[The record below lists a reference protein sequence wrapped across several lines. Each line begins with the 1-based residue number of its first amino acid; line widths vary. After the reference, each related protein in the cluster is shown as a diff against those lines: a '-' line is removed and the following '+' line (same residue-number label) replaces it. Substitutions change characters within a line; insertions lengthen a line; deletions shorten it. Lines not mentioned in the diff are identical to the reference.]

1 MNITEVLQLIDERL
15 IERDKKPLNTI
26 QKAIFEGSWQGQSYQ
41 EIGNE
46 YHRSET
52 HIREEGAKLWKLL
65 SEVLEKDIKKSTS
78 RSVLERVYIKSL
90 KNSNIYSIN
99 GNNNNLCPTENTR
112 LYNENDLNSNNNSQS
127 ESKYHDLT
135 LAPQIIDFYD
145 RENELATV
153 SNWVFKQNTRL
164 IAVLGL
170 WGIGKT
176 TLVKRFIDLNLEQ
189 FEVVIWKSLKFPK
202 SLDLWL
208 NDVLNTC
215 QKEPKESTD
224 NKIQQLLE
232 VLSNH
237 KCLIVLDDFQNLFA
251 VGQMVGNYQPEY
263 SSYQHFLK
271 LIAEIQHQSHFILIS
286 QEKSAEMNYLNQEN
300 SPIQCL
306 ELTGF
311 EAIDFLKNKGLQDGE
326 RWLELIQLYEG
337 NPFYLTDIAV
347 LIKDVFDGKVND
359 FLAENSLII
368 TKKMQSH
375 LKQIFGRCSPL
386 AQQIALELSKVDQPL
401 SREELKNNLD
411 LSASDLINGLQ
422 SLQQRYLIQR
432 EQNRF
437 QLSSIFKAYIKSDCF
452 SKI

>member
-65 SEVLEKDIKKSTS
+65 SDAFGEEIRKSTS

-99 GNNNNLCPTENTR
+99 GNNNNLCTTENTR
-112 LYNENDLNSNNNSQS
+112 LSNENDLNSNNNSQF
-127 ESKYHDLT
+127 ESIYHDLT
-135 LAPQIIDFYD
+135 LAPQIIDFYN

-208 NDVLNTC
+208 NDLLNTC

-224 NKIQQLLE
+224 NKIQQFLE

-251 VGQMVGNYQPEY
+251 VGQMAGNYQPEY

-300 SPIQCL
+300 SPTQCL
-306 ELTGF
+306 ELSGF

-326 RWLELIQLYEG
+326 RWFELIQLYEG
-337 NPFYLTDIAV
+337 NPLYLTDIAV

-359 FLAENSLII
+359 FLAENSLVI

-411 LSASDLINGLQ
+411 LSVSDLINGLQ

-437 QLSSIFKAYIKSDCF
+437 QLSSIFKAYIKSDRL
-452 SKI
+452 

>member
-65 SEVLEKDIKKSTS
+65 SDAFGEEIRKSNF
-78 RSVLERVYIKSL
+78 RSTIERMKIKSSQIVEINQNFNFCSQIFNQL
-90 KNSNIYSIN
+90 NKDDKNREI
-99 GNNNNLCPTENTR
+99 
-112 LYNENDLNSNNNSQS
+112 NSQYS
-127 ESKYHDLT
+127 QTYHDLT

-208 NDVLNTC
+208 NDLLNTC

-251 VGQMVGNYQPEY
+251 VGQMAGNYQSEY

-271 LIAEIQHQSHFILIS
+271 LIAEIQYQSHFILIS
-286 QEKSAEMNYLNQEN
+286 QEKSAEMNYINQEN
-300 SPIQCL
+300 SPTQCL
-306 ELTGF
+306 ELSGF

-359 FLAENSLII
+359 FLAENSLVI

-411 LSASDLINGLQ
+411 LSVSDLINGLQ

-437 QLSSIFKAYIKSDCF
+437 QLSSIFKEYIKSDR
-452 SKI
+452 S

>member
-112 LYNENDLNSNNNSQS
+112 LYNENDLNSNNNSQYS
-127 ESKYHDLT
+127 QTYHDLT

-145 RENELATV
+145 RENELATI

-208 NDVLNTC
+208 NDLLNTC

-251 VGQMVGNYQPEY
+251 VGQMAGNYQPEY

-306 ELTGF
+306 ELSGF
-311 EAIDFLKNKGLQDGE
+311 EAIDFLENKGLQDGE

-359 FLAENSLII
+359 FLAENSLVI

-437 QLSSIFKAYIKSDCF
+437 QLSSIFKAYIKSD
-452 SKI
+452 

>member
-112 LYNENDLNSNNNSQS
+112 LYNENDLNSNNNSQYS
-127 ESKYHDLT
+127 QTYHDLT

-208 NDVLNTC
+208 NDLLNTC

-251 VGQMVGNYQPEY
+251 VGQMAGNYQPEY

-306 ELTGF
+306 ELSGF
-311 EAIDFLKNKGLQDGE
+311 EAIDFLENKGLQDGE

-359 FLAENSLII
+359 FLAENSLVI

-437 QLSSIFKAYIKSDCF
+437 QLSSIFKAYIKSD
-452 SKI
+452 

>member
-65 SEVLEKDIKKSTS
+65 SDAFGEEIRKSNF

-99 GNNNNLCPTENTR
+99 GNNNNLCTTENTR
-112 LYNENDLNSNNNSQS
+112 LSNENDLNSNNNSQS
-127 ESKYHDLT
+127 ESIYHDLT
-135 LAPQIIDFYD
+135 LAPQIIDFYN
-145 RENELATV
+145 RENELATI

-208 NDVLNTC
+208 NDLLNTC

-232 VLSNH
+232 VLTDYQ
-237 KCLIVLDDFQNLFA
+237 CLIVLDDFQNIFA
-251 VGQMVGNYQPEY
+251 VGQMAGNYQSEY

-300 SPIQCL
+300 SPTQCL
-306 ELTGF
+306 ELSGF

-359 FLAENSLII
+359 FLAENSLVI

-411 LSASDLINGLQ
+411 LSVSDLINGLQ

-437 QLSSIFKAYIKSDCF
+437 QLSSIFKEYVKSDR
-452 SKI
+452 S

>member
-65 SEVLEKDIKKSTS
+65 SDAFGEEIRKSNF
-78 RSVLERVYIKSL
+78 RSTIERMKIKSSQIVEINQNFNFCSQIFNQL
-90 KNSNIYSIN
+90 NKDDKNREI
-99 GNNNNLCPTENTR
+99 
-112 LYNENDLNSNNNSQS
+112 NSQYS
-127 ESKYHDLT
+127 QTYHDLT

-170 WGIGKT
+170 GGIGKT

-208 NDVLNTC
+208 NDLLNTC

-251 VGQMVGNYQPEY
+251 VGQMAGNYQPEY

-306 ELTGF
+306 ELSGF
-311 EAIDFLKNKGLQDGE
+311 EAIDFLENKGLQDGE

-359 FLAENSLII
+359 FLAENSLVI

-375 LKQIFGRCSPL
+375 LKQIFGSCSPL

-437 QLSSIFKAYIKSDCF
+437 QLSSIFKAYIKSD
-452 SKI
+452 

>member
-65 SEVLEKDIKKSTS
+65 SSNFRSTI
-78 RSVLERVYIKSL
+78 ERMKIKSSQIVEINQNFNFCSQIFNQL
-90 KNSNIYSIN
+90 NKDDKNREI
-99 GNNNNLCPTENTR
+99 
-112 LYNENDLNSNNNSQS
+112 NSQYS
-127 ESKYHDLT
+127 QTYHDLT

-208 NDVLNTC
+208 NDLLNTC

-251 VGQMVGNYQPEY
+251 VGQMAGNYQPEY

-306 ELTGF
+306 ELSGF

-359 FLAENSLII
+359 FLAENSLVI

-437 QLSSIFKAYIKSDCF
+437 QLSSIFKAYIKRRY
-452 SKI
+452 

>member
-112 LYNENDLNSNNNSQS
+112 LYNENDLNSNNNSQYS
-127 ESKYHDLT
+127 QTYHDLT

-145 RENELATV
+145 RENELATI

-170 WGIGKT
+170 GGIGKT

-208 NDVLNTC
+208 DDLLNTC

-251 VGQMVGNYQPEY
+251 VGQMAGNYQPEY

-306 ELTGF
+306 ELSGF
-311 EAIDFLKNKGLQDGE
+311 EAIDFLENKGLQDGE

-359 FLAENSLII
+359 FLAENSLVI
-368 TKKMQSH
+368 TKKRQSH

-437 QLSSIFKAYIKSDCF
+437 QLSSIFKAYIKSD
-452 SKI
+452 

>member
-112 LYNENDLNSNNNSQS
+112 LSNENDLNSNNNSQS

-208 NDVLNTC
+208 NDLLNTC

-251 VGQMVGNYQPEY
+251 VGQMAGNYQPEY

-306 ELTGF
+306 ELSGF
-311 EAIDFLKNKGLQDGE
+311 EAIDFLENKGLQDGE

-359 FLAENSLII
+359 FLAENSLVI

-437 QLSSIFKAYIKSDCF
+437 QLSSIFKAYIKSD
-452 SKI
+452 

>member
-65 SEVLEKDIKKSTS
+65 SDAFGEEIRKSTS

-99 GNNNNLCPTENTR
+99 GNNNNLCTTENTR
-112 LYNENDLNSNNNSQS
+112 LSNENDLNSNNNSQF
-127 ESKYHDLT
+127 ESIYHDLT
-135 LAPQIIDFYD
+135 LAPQIIDFYN
-145 RENELATV
+145 RENELATI
-153 SNWVFKQNTRL
+153 SNWIFKQNTRL

-189 FEVVIWKSLKFPK
+189 FEVVIWKILKFPK

-208 NDVLNTC
+208 NDLLNTC

-251 VGQMVGNYQPEY
+251 VGQMAGNYQPEY

-306 ELTGF
+306 ELSGF

-359 FLAENSLII
+359 FLAENSLVI

-411 LSASDLINGLQ
+411 LSVSDLINGLQ

-437 QLSSIFKAYIKSDCF
+437 QLSSIFKEYIKSD
-452 SKI
+452 

>member
-65 SEVLEKDIKKSTS
+65 SDAFGEEIRKSNF
-78 RSVLERVYIKSL
+78 RSTIERMKIKSSQIVEINQNFNFCSQIFNQL
-90 KNSNIYSIN
+90 NKDDKNREI
-99 GNNNNLCPTENTR
+99 
-112 LYNENDLNSNNNSQS
+112 NSQYS
-127 ESKYHDLT
+127 QTYHDLT

-145 RENELATV
+145 RENELATI

-208 NDVLNTC
+208 NDLLNTC

-224 NKIQQLLE
+224 NKIQQFLE

-251 VGQMVGNYQPEY
+251 VGQMAGNYQPEY

-271 LIAEIQHQSHFILIS
+271 LIAEIQHWSHFILIS
-286 QEKSAEMNYLNQEN
+286 QEKSAEMNYINQEN
-300 SPIQCL
+300 SPTQCL
-306 ELTGF
+306 ELSGF
-311 EAIDFLKNKGLQDGE
+311 KAIDFLKNKGLQDGE
-326 RWLELIQLYEG
+326 RWFELIQLYEG
-337 NPFYLTDIAV
+337 NPLYLTDIAV

-359 FLAENSLII
+359 FLAENSLVI

-411 LSASDLINGLQ
+411 LSVSDLINGLQ

-437 QLSSIFKAYIKSDCF
+437 QLSSIFKAYIKSDRL
-452 SKI
+452 

>member
-112 LYNENDLNSNNNSQS
+112 LSNENDLNSNNNSQF
-127 ESKYHDLT
+127 ESIYHDLT

-145 RENELATV
+145 RENELATI

-208 NDVLNTC
+208 NDLLNTC

-251 VGQMVGNYQPEY
+251 VGQMAGNYQSEY

-271 LIAEIQHQSHFILIS
+271 LIAEIQHWSHFILIS
-286 QEKSAEMNYLNQEN
+286 QEKSAEMNYINQEN
-300 SPIQCL
+300 SPTQCL
-306 ELTGF
+306 ELSGF

-337 NPFYLTDIAV
+337 NPFYLIDIAV

-359 FLAENSLII
+359 FLAENSLVI

-437 QLSSIFKAYIKSDCF
+437 QLSSIFKAYIKSDR
-452 SKI
+452 S

>member
-127 ESKYHDLT
+127 ESIYHDLT

-145 RENELATV
+145 RENELATI

-208 NDVLNTC
+208 NDLLNTC

-251 VGQMVGNYQPEY
+251 VGQMAGNYQPEY

-306 ELTGF
+306 ELSGF
-311 EAIDFLKNKGLQDGE
+311 EAIDFLENKGLQDGE

-359 FLAENSLII
+359 FLAENSLVI

-386 AQQIALELSKVDQPL
+386 AQQIALELSKVNQPL

-437 QLSSIFKAYIKSDCF
+437 QLSSIFKAYIKSD
-452 SKI
+452 

>member
-65 SEVLEKDIKKSTS
+65 SDAFGEEIRKSTS

-99 GNNNNLCPTENTR
+99 GNNNNLCTTENTR
-112 LYNENDLNSNNNSQS
+112 LSNENDLNSNNNSQS
-127 ESKYHDLT
+127 ESIYHDLT
-135 LAPQIIDFYD
+135 LAPQIIDFYN
-145 RENELATV
+145 RENELATI
-153 SNWVFKQNTRL
+153 SNWIFKQNTRL

-189 FEVVIWKSLKFPK
+189 FEVVIWKILKFPK

-208 NDVLNTC
+208 NDLLNTC

-251 VGQMVGNYQPEY
+251 VGQMAGNYQPEY

-306 ELTGF
+306 ELSGF

-337 NPFYLTDIAV
+337 NPLYLTDIAV

-359 FLAENSLII
+359 FLAENSLVI

-411 LSASDLINGLQ
+411 LSVSDLINGLQ

-437 QLSSIFKAYIKSDCF
+437 QLSSIFKEYIKSD
-452 SKI
+452 

>member
-112 LYNENDLNSNNNSQS
+112 LSNENDLNSNNNSQF
-127 ESKYHDLT
+127 ESIYHDLT

-145 RENELATV
+145 RENELATI

-208 NDVLNTC
+208 NDLLNTC

-251 VGQMVGNYQPEY
+251 VGQMAGNYQSEY

-286 QEKSAEMNYLNQEN
+286 QEKSAEMNYLNQES

-306 ELTGF
+306 ELSGF
-311 EAIDFLKNKGLQDGE
+311 EAIDFLENKGLQDEE

-359 FLAENSLII
+359 FLAENSLVI

-437 QLSSIFKAYIKSDCF
+437 QLSSIFKAYIKSD
-452 SKI
+452 

>member
-15 IERDKKPLNTI
+15 IERDKKPLNNI

-112 LYNENDLNSNNNSQS
+112 LSNENDLNSNNNSQS

-189 FEVVIWKSLKFPK
+189 FEVVIWKSFKFPK

-208 NDVLNTC
+208 NDLLNTC

-251 VGQMVGNYQPEY
+251 VGQMAGNYQPEY

-271 LIAEIQHQSHFILIS
+271 LIGEIQHQSHFILIS

-306 ELTGF
+306 ELSGF
-311 EAIDFLKNKGLQDGE
+311 EAIDFLENKGLQDGE

-337 NPFYLTDIAV
+337 NPFYLIDIAV

-359 FLAENSLII
+359 FLAENSLVI

-437 QLSSIFKAYIKSDCF
+437 QLSSIFKAYIKSD
-452 SKI
+452 

>member
-65 SEVLEKDIKKSTS
+65 SDAFGEEIRKSTS

-99 GNNNNLCPTENTR
+99 GNNNNLCTTENTR
-112 LYNENDLNSNNNSQS
+112 LSNENDLNSNNNSQS
-127 ESKYHDLT
+127 ESIYHDLT
-135 LAPQIIDFYD
+135 LAPQIIDFYN
-145 RENELATV
+145 RENELATI

-208 NDVLNTC
+208 NDLLNTC

-251 VGQMVGNYQPEY
+251 VGQMAGNYQPEY

-286 QEKSAEMNYLNQEN
+286 QEKSAEMNYINQEN
-300 SPIQCL
+300 SPTQCL
-306 ELTGF
+306 ELSGF

-359 FLAENSLII
+359 FLAENSLVI

-411 LSASDLINGLQ
+411 LSVSDLINGLQ

-437 QLSSIFKAYIKSDCF
+437 QLSSIFKEYVKSDR
-452 SKI
+452 S

>member
-65 SEVLEKDIKKSTS
+65 SDAFGEEIRKSTS

-99 GNNNNLCPTENTR
+99 GNNNNLCTTENTR
-112 LYNENDLNSNNNSQS
+112 LSNENDLNSNNNSQS
-127 ESKYHDLT
+127 ESIYHDLT

-189 FEVVIWKSLKFPK
+189 FEVVIWKILKFPK

-208 NDVLNTC
+208 NDLLNTC

-232 VLSNH
+232 VLTDYQ
-237 KCLIVLDDFQNLFA
+237 CLIVLDDFQNLFA
-251 VGQMVGNYQPEY
+251 VGQMAGNYQPEY

-306 ELTGF
+306 ELSGF
-311 EAIDFLKNKGLQDGE
+311 EAINFLKNKGLQDEE

-359 FLAENSLII
+359 FLAENSLVI

-411 LSASDLINGLQ
+411 LSVSDLINGLQ

-437 QLSSIFKAYIKSDCF
+437 QLSSIFKEYIKSD
-452 SKI
+452 

>member
-145 RENELATV
+145 RENELATI

-208 NDVLNTC
+208 NDLLNTC

-251 VGQMVGNYQPEY
+251 VGQMAGNYQPEY

-306 ELTGF
+306 ELSGF
-311 EAIDFLKNKGLQDGE
+311 EAIDFLENKGLQDGE

-359 FLAENSLII
+359 FLAENSLVI

-437 QLSSIFKAYIKSDCF
+437 QLSSIFKAYIKSD
-452 SKI
+452 

>member
-65 SEVLEKDIKKSTS
+65 SDALGEEIRKSNF

-99 GNNNNLCPTENTR
+99 GNNNNLCTTENTR
-112 LYNENDLNSNNNSQS
+112 LSNENDLNSNNNSQS
-127 ESKYHDLT
+127 ESIYHDLT
-135 LAPQIIDFYD
+135 LAPQIIDFYN
-145 RENELATV
+145 RENELATI

-208 NDVLNTC
+208 NDLLNTC

-224 NKIQQLLE
+224 NKIQQFLE

-251 VGQMVGNYQPEY
+251 VGQMAGNYQSEY

-271 LIAEIQHQSHFILIS
+271 LIAEIQHWSHFILIS

-306 ELTGF
+306 ELSGF

-326 RWLELIQLYEG
+326 RWFELIQLYEG
-337 NPFYLTDIAV
+337 NPLYLTDIAV

-359 FLAENSLII
+359 FLAENSLVI

-411 LSASDLINGLQ
+411 LSVSDLINGLQ

-437 QLSSIFKAYIKSDCF
+437 QLSSIFKAYIKSD
-452 SKI
+452 

>member
-112 LYNENDLNSNNNSQS
+112 LYNENDLNSNNNSQYS
-127 ESKYHDLT
+127 QTYHDLT

-145 RENELATV
+145 RENELATI

-170 WGIGKT
+170 GGIGKT

-189 FEVVIWKSLKFPK
+189 LEVVIWKSLKFPK

-208 NDVLNTC
+208 NDLLNTC

-251 VGQMVGNYQPEY
+251 VGQMAGNYQPEY

-306 ELTGF
+306 ELSGF
-311 EAIDFLKNKGLQDGE
+311 KAIDFLKNKGLQDGE

-337 NPFYLTDIAV
+337 NPFYLIDIAV

-359 FLAENSLII
+359 FLAENSLVI

-437 QLSSIFKAYIKSDCF
+437 QLSSIFKAYIKSD
-452 SKI
+452 

>member
-65 SEVLEKDIKKSTS
+65 SDAFGEEIRKSNF
-78 RSVLERVYIKSL
+78 RSTIERMKIKSSQIVEINQNFNFCSQIFNQL
-90 KNSNIYSIN
+90 NKDDKNREI
-99 GNNNNLCPTENTR
+99 
-112 LYNENDLNSNNNSQS
+112 NSQYS
-127 ESKYHDLT
+127 QTYHDLT

-208 NDVLNTC
+208 NDLLNTC

-251 VGQMVGNYQPEY
+251 VGQMAGNYQPEY

-306 ELTGF
+306 ELSGF
-311 EAIDFLKNKGLQDGE
+311 EAINFLENKGLQDEE

-359 FLAENSLII
+359 FLAENSLVI

-386 AQQIALELSKVDQPL
+386 AQQIALELSKVNQPL

-437 QLSSIFKAYIKSDCF
+437 QLSSIFKAYIKSD
-452 SKI
+452 

>member
-65 SEVLEKDIKKSTS
+65 SDAFGEEIRKSNF
-78 RSVLERVYIKSL
+78 RSTIERMKIKSSQIVEINQNFNFCSQIFNQL
-90 KNSNIYSIN
+90 NKDDKNREI
-99 GNNNNLCPTENTR
+99 
-112 LYNENDLNSNNNSQS
+112 NSQYS
-127 ESKYHDLT
+127 QTYHDLT

-208 NDVLNTC
+208 NDLLNTC

-251 VGQMVGNYQPEY
+251 VGQMAGNYQSEY

-286 QEKSAEMNYLNQEN
+286 QEKSAEMNYINQEN
-300 SPIQCL
+300 SPTQCL
-306 ELTGF
+306 ELSGF

-359 FLAENSLII
+359 FLAENSLVI

-437 QLSSIFKAYIKSDCF
+437 QLSSIFKAYIKSD
-452 SKI
+452 

>member
-112 LYNENDLNSNNNSQS
+112 LSNENDLNSNNNSQS

-208 NDVLNTC
+208 NDLLNTC

-251 VGQMVGNYQPEY
+251 VGQMAGNYQPEY

-306 ELTGF
+306 ELSGF
-311 EAIDFLKNKGLQDGE
+311 EAIDFLENKGLQDGE

-359 FLAENSLII
+359 FLAENSLVI

-386 AQQIALELSKVDQPL
+386 AQQIVLELSKVDQPL

-437 QLSSIFKAYIKSDCF
+437 QLSSIFKAYIKSD
-452 SKI
+452 

>member
-65 SEVLEKDIKKSTS
+65 SDAFGEEIRKSNF
-78 RSVLERVYIKSL
+78 RSTIERMKIKSSQIVEINQNFNFCSQIFNQL
-90 KNSNIYSIN
+90 NKDDKNREI
-99 GNNNNLCPTENTR
+99 
-112 LYNENDLNSNNNSQS
+112 NSQYS
-127 ESKYHDLT
+127 QTYHDLT
-135 LAPQIIDFYD
+135 LAPQIIDFYN
-145 RENELATV
+145 REKELATI

-208 NDVLNTC
+208 NDLLNTC

-224 NKIQQLLE
+224 NKIQELLE

-251 VGQMVGNYQPEY
+251 VGQMAGNYQSEY

-300 SPIQCL
+300 SPTQCL
-306 ELTGF
+306 ELSGF

-337 NPFYLTDIAV
+337 NPFYLIDIAV

-359 FLAENSLII
+359 FLAENSLVI

-437 QLSSIFKAYIKSDCF
+437 QLSSIFKAYIKSD
-452 SKI
+452 

>member
-112 LYNENDLNSNNNSQS
+112 LSNENDLNSNNNSQS
-127 ESKYHDLT
+127 ESIYHDLT

-145 RENELATV
+145 RENELATI

-208 NDVLNTC
+208 NDLLNTC

-251 VGQMVGNYQPEY
+251 VGQMAGNYQSEY

-306 ELTGF
+306 ELSGF
-311 EAIDFLKNKGLQDGE
+311 EAIDFLENKGLQDGE

-359 FLAENSLII
+359 FLAENSLVI

-437 QLSSIFKAYIKSDCF
+437 QLSSIFKEYIKSDR
-452 SKI
+452 S

>member
-65 SEVLEKDIKKSTS
+65 SDAFGEEIRKSTS
-78 RSVLERVYIKSL
+78 RSVLERVYIKLL

-99 GNNNNLCPTENTR
+99 GNNNNLCTTENTR
-112 LYNENDLNSNNNSQS
+112 LSNENDLNSNNNSQS
-127 ESKYHDLT
+127 ESIYHDLT
-135 LAPQIIDFYD
+135 LAPQIIDFYN
-145 RENELATV
+145 REKELATI

-208 NDVLNTC
+208 NDLLNTC

-251 VGQMVGNYQPEY
+251 VGQMAGNYQSEY

-271 LIAEIQHQSHFILIS
+271 LIAEIQYQSHFILIS
-286 QEKSAEMNYLNQEN
+286 QEKSAEMNYINQEN
-300 SPIQCL
+300 SPTQCL
-306 ELTGF
+306 ELSGF
-311 EAIDFLKNKGLQDGE
+311 EAIDFLKNKGLQDRE

-359 FLAENSLII
+359 FLAENSLVI

-411 LSASDLINGLQ
+411 LSVSDLINGLQ

-437 QLSSIFKAYIKSDCF
+437 QLSSIFKEYIKSDR
-452 SKI
+452 S

>member
-65 SEVLEKDIKKSTS
+65 SDAFGEEIRKSTS

-99 GNNNNLCPTENTR
+99 GNNNNLCTTENTR
-112 LYNENDLNSNNNSQS
+112 LSNENDLNSNNNSQS
-127 ESKYHDLT
+127 ESIYHDLT
-135 LAPQIIDFYD
+135 LAPQIIDFYN
-145 RENELATV
+145 RENELATI

-208 NDVLNTC
+208 NDLLNTC

-224 NKIQQLLE
+224 NKIQQFLE

-251 VGQMVGNYQPEY
+251 VGQMAGNYQPEY

-271 LIAEIQHQSHFILIS
+271 LIAEIQHWSHFILIS
-286 QEKSAEMNYLNQEN
+286 QEKSAEMNYINQEN
-300 SPIQCL
+300 SPTQCL
-306 ELTGF
+306 ELSGF

-326 RWLELIQLYEG
+326 RWFELIQLYEG
-337 NPFYLTDIAV
+337 NPLYLTDIAV

-359 FLAENSLII
+359 FLAENSLVI

-386 AQQIALELSKVDQPL
+386 AQQIALELSKVNQPL

-437 QLSSIFKAYIKSDCF
+437 QLSSIFKAYIKSDR
-452 SKI
+452 S

>member
-112 LYNENDLNSNNNSQS
+112 LYNENDLNSNNNSQYS
-127 ESKYHDLT
+127 QTYHDLT

-145 RENELATV
+145 RENELATI

-208 NDVLNTC
+208 NDLLNTC

-251 VGQMVGNYQPEY
+251 VGQMAGNYQPEY

-306 ELTGF
+306 ELSGF

-359 FLAENSLII
+359 FLAENSLVI

-437 QLSSIFKAYIKSDCF
+437 QLSSIFKAYIKSD
-452 SKI
+452 

>member
-65 SEVLEKDIKKSTS
+65 SDAFGEEIRKSTS

-99 GNNNNLCPTENTR
+99 GNNNNLCTTENTR
-112 LYNENDLNSNNNSQS
+112 LSNENDLNSNNNSQS
-127 ESKYHDLT
+127 ESIYHDLT
-135 LAPQIIDFYD
+135 LAPQIIDFYN
-145 RENELATV
+145 RENELATI

-208 NDVLNTC
+208 NDLLNTC

-251 VGQMVGNYQPEY
+251 VGQMAGNYQPEY

-306 ELTGF
+306 ELSGF
-311 EAIDFLKNKGLQDGE
+311 EAIDFLENKGLQDGE

-359 FLAENSLII
+359 FLAENSLVI

-411 LSASDLINGLQ
+411 LSVSDLINGLQ

-437 QLSSIFKAYIKSDCF
+437 QLSSIFKEYVKSDR
-452 SKI
+452 S

>member
-46 YHRSET
+46 YHRSES

-78 RSVLERVYIKSL
+78 RSVLERVYIKSSENSCVIYNV
-90 KNSNIYSIN
+90 NSNHN
-99 GNNNNLCPTENTR
+99 QFCPTENTR

-208 NDVLNTC
+208 NDLLNTC

-251 VGQMVGNYQPEY
+251 VGQMAGNYQPEY

-306 ELTGF
+306 ELSGF
-311 EAIDFLKNKGLQDGE
+311 EAIDFLENKGLQDGE

-359 FLAENSLII
+359 FLAENSLVI

-437 QLSSIFKAYIKSDCF
+437 QLSSIFKAYIKSD
-452 SKI
+452 

>member
-65 SEVLEKDIKKSTS
+65 SDAFGEEIRKSTS

-99 GNNNNLCPTENTR
+99 GNNNNLCTTENTR
-112 LYNENDLNSNNNSQS
+112 LSNENDLNSNNNSQS
-127 ESKYHDLT
+127 ESIYHDLT
-135 LAPQIIDFYD
+135 LAPQIIDFYN
-145 RENELATV
+145 RENELATI

-208 NDVLNTC
+208 NDLLNTC

-251 VGQMVGNYQPEY
+251 VGQMAGNYQPEY

-306 ELTGF
+306 ELSGF
-311 EAIDFLKNKGLQDGE
+311 EAIDFLKNKGLQDRE

-359 FLAENSLII
+359 FLAENSLVI

-437 QLSSIFKAYIKSDCF
+437 QLSSIFKAYIKSD
-452 SKI
+452 

>member
-127 ESKYHDLT
+127 ESIYHDLT

-145 RENELATV
+145 RENELATI

-251 VGQMVGNYQPEY
+251 VGQMAGNYQSEY

-359 FLAENSLII
+359 FLAENSLVI

-422 SLQQRYLIQR
+422 SLQQRFLIQR

-437 QLSSIFKAYIKSDCF
+437 QLSSIFKAYIKSDRL
-452 SKI
+452 

>member
-65 SEVLEKDIKKSTS
+65 SDAFGEEIRKSNF

-99 GNNNNLCPTENTR
+99 GNNNNLCTTENTR
-112 LYNENDLNSNNNSQS
+112 LSNENDLNSNNNSQS
-127 ESKYHDLT
+127 ESIYHDLT
-135 LAPQIIDFYD
+135 LAPQIIDFYN

-208 NDVLNTC
+208 NDLLNTC
-215 QKEPKESTD
+215 QKELKESTD

-232 VLSNH
+232 VLTDYQ
-237 KCLIVLDDFQNLFA
+237 CLIVLDDFQNIFA
-251 VGQMVGNYQPEY
+251 VGQMAGNYQSEY

-286 QEKSAEMNYLNQEN
+286 QEKSAEMNYINQEN
-300 SPIQCL
+300 SPTQCL
-306 ELTGF
+306 ELSGF
-311 EAIDFLKNKGLQDGE
+311 EAIDFLKNKGLQDGK

-359 FLAENSLII
+359 FLAENSLVI

-411 LSASDLINGLQ
+411 LSVSDLINGLQ

-437 QLSSIFKAYIKSDCF
+437 QLSSIFKEYVKSDR
-452 SKI
+452 S

>member
-65 SEVLEKDIKKSTS
+65 SDAFGEEIRKSTS

-99 GNNNNLCPTENTR
+99 GNNNNLCTTENTR
-112 LYNENDLNSNNNSQS
+112 LSNENDLNSNNNSQS
-127 ESKYHDLT
+127 ESIYHDLT
-135 LAPQIIDFYD
+135 LAPQIIDFYN
-145 RENELATV
+145 RENELATI

-208 NDVLNTC
+208 NDLLNTC

-232 VLSNH
+232 VLTDYQ
-237 KCLIVLDDFQNLFA
+237 CLIVLDDFQNIFA
-251 VGQMVGNYQPEY
+251 VGQMAGNYQSEY

-306 ELTGF
+306 ELSGF
-311 EAIDFLKNKGLQDGE
+311 EAIDFLKNKGLQDRE

-359 FLAENSLII
+359 FLAENSLVI

-411 LSASDLINGLQ
+411 LSVSDLINGLQ

-437 QLSSIFKAYIKSDCF
+437 QLSSIFKEYVKSDR
-452 SKI
+452 S

>member
-52 HIREEGAKLWKLL
+52 HIREEGAKLWRLL

-112 LYNENDLNSNNNSQS
+112 LYNENDLNSNNNSQYS
-127 ESKYHDLT
+127 QTYHDLT

-145 RENELATV
+145 RENELATI

-208 NDVLNTC
+208 NDLLNTC

-251 VGQMVGNYQPEY
+251 VGQMAGNYQPEY

-306 ELTGF
+306 ELSGF
-311 EAIDFLKNKGLQDGE
+311 EAIDFLENKGLQDGE

-359 FLAENSLII
+359 FLAENSLVI

-437 QLSSIFKAYIKSDCF
+437 QLSSIFKAYIKSD
-452 SKI
+452 

>member
-52 HIREEGAKLWKLL
+52 HIREEGAKLWRLL

-112 LYNENDLNSNNNSQS
+112 LYNENDLNSNNNSQYS
-127 ESKYHDLT
+127 QTYHDLT

-145 RENELATV
+145 RENELATI

-208 NDVLNTC
+208 NDLLNTC

-251 VGQMVGNYQPEY
+251 VGQMAGNYQPEY

-286 QEKSAEMNYLNQEN
+286 QEKSAEMNYLYQEN

-306 ELTGF
+306 ELSGF
-311 EAIDFLKNKGLQDGE
+311 EAIDFLENKGLQDGE

-359 FLAENSLII
+359 FLAENSLVI

-437 QLSSIFKAYIKSDCF
+437 QLSSIFKAYIKSD
-452 SKI
+452 